1 MENELYSRSKDLIKN
16 YTDFINSLNKDDV
29 YENITIDKLTN
40 LKRVFSNINNIMTLI
55 ATRAIAKKIA
65 SILNFQDP
73 EKQDLFNNI
82 DATKANSNGFDI
94 KIDDPKILVEVKCNN
109 PIHDKKFGA
118 AQITAILNDANKL
131 KNPNKKACKTL
142 KYDINKYVKII
153 AIVNFNSKPNEELVD
168 DLIKDNKNKD
178 NSSNNQNIKESLKY
192 LDLNELP
199 VLLKNNSFENVYI
212 TVLSKDELDNELIE
226 IVKNIKQQSTY

>member
-1 MENELYSRSKDLIKN
+1 MENELYSKSKDLIKN

-29 YENITIDKLTN
+29 YENITINKLAD

-65 SILNFQDP
+65 SILNLQDP

-94 KIDDPKILVEVKCNN
+94 QIDDPKILVEVKCNN

-131 KNPNKKACKTL
+131 KNPNEKACKTL

-192 LDLNELP
+192 LDLNKLP
-199 VLLKNNSFENVYI
+199 GLLKNNSFENVYI
-212 TVLSKDELDNELIE
+212 TVLSKDELNNELIE
-226 IVKNIKQQSTY
+226 IVENIKQQSTY

>member
-1 MENELYSRSKDLIKN
+1 M
-16 YTDFINSLNKDDV
+16 
-29 YENITIDKLTN
+29 
-40 LKRVFSNINNIMTLI
+40 
-55 ATRAIAKKIA
+55 
-65 SILNFQDP
+65 
-73 EKQDLFNNI
+73 FNNI

-94 KIDDPKILVEVKCNN
+94 KIDNPNILVEVKCNN

-142 KYDINKYVKII
+142 KDINEYFKII
-153 AIVNFNSKPNEELVD
+153 AIVNFNSKPNEKLVSQ
-168 DLIKDNKNKD
+168 IKDIKNKD

-199 VLLKNNSFENVYI
+199 GLINNNSFENVYI

>member
-109 PIHDKKFGA
+109 PIHDNKFGA
-118 AQITAILNDANKL
+118 AQITAILNDAYKL
-131 KNPNKKACKTL
+131 KNPNEKACKTL
-142 KYDINKYVKII
+142 KYNINEYFKII
-153 AIVNFNSKPNEELVD
+153 AIVNFNSKPNEKLVSQ
-168 DLIKDNKNKD
+168 IKDIKNKD
-178 NSSNNQNIKESLKY
+178 NSSNNQNIKESLEY